1 MICVG
6 QKDKP
11 RMENQNG
18 SPEFGEQ
25 EVSWP
30 RTTWRDSLCFWL
42 STKSFELGTRLG
54 RQRPNANCIVPTL
67 APTKC
72 WSGRVN
78 GCKRKCQKTQTIRGP
93 VAIVHQLL
101 APHQSR
107 ARASSPRHSV
117 STTSGDRP
125 PTILGMGQNWRPKMK
140 LQVWSQFHG

>member
-1 MICVG
+1 MICEG

-18 SPEFGEQ
+18 DRLSLGSRKCLDLGPPG
-25 EVSWP
+25 V
-30 RTTWRDSLCFWL
+30 TLCFWL

-125 PTILGMGQNWRPKMK
+125 PTILGMGQN
-140 LQVWSQFHG
+140 